1 MKISTIICIVDLN
14 IKINIPVF
22 LELFPSKE
30 LDCIDNILYNN
41 FGNQVTIIFN
51 LHKKIN
57 VKLFNNGKM
66 QITGLSEKYKQEISD
81 IVNILYTYGKDISGV
96 HNKQCKKDIST
107 NLLVYNNSEIYGYKY
122 DLDKYTLIGEIKKN
136 NIYYINN
143 MEITPFDL
151 SFGLLTTKRHF
162 DMKKPIFDIN
172 GYNIGELEYIIKG
185 GKVSKEKCDKD
196 NHKIIQTEDCD
207 KTGDFFVRRKI
218 KNLTL
223 KNKIL
228 KKFNDTIYLLFN
240 KSKGKK
246 EDIDIYSPENK
257 LTNKILDTY
266 NLYAIINVQYNG
278 NYQKFLDF
286 VDNKIDEGDNLNL
299 CIDYKLFSDLNFIS
313 NYSMNIANINT
324 DLTIEKRDPIDL
336 FNLYTLLQEFEKYPF
351 LYKKTITY
359 EPSKYPALKISF
371 PELNT
376 SLRIFRTF
384 KIKFSGNNLDSI
396 NIIKNNLIKFIN
408 EKYSD
413 IVVSTKKVEIKE
425 TLSLSD
431 LL

>member
-1 MKISTIICIVDLN
+1 MKISTIVCIVDLN
-14 IKINIPVF
+14 VKINIPVF
-22 LELFPSKE
+22 LDLFPSKD
-30 LDCIDNILYNN
+30 LDCIDNVLYNN

-66 QITGLSEKYKQEISD
+66 QITGLTEKYKQEID
-81 IVNILYTYGKDISGV
+81 EIVNILYTNGKDIFGV
-96 HNKQCKKDIST
+96 HNKQCKKDTST

-122 DLDKYTLIGEIKKN
+122 EIDKYTLIGEIKKN

-143 MEITPFDL
+143 MEIVPFDL
-151 SFGLLTTKRHF
+151 SSGILTTKRHF
-162 DMKKPIFDIN
+162 DMKKPIFDTN
-172 GYNIGELEYIIKG
+172 GYKIGELEFMIKG
-185 GKVSKEKCDKD
+185 GKVSKEKCIKD

-207 KTGDFFVRRKI
+207 MTGEFFVRRKI

-228 KKFNDTIYLLFN
+228 KKFNDTTYLLFN

-246 EDIDIYSPENK
+246 EEIDMYSPNNK

-266 NLYAIINVQYNG
+266 NLYAIISVQYNE
-278 NYQKFLDF
+278 NYKKFLDF
-286 VDNKIDEGDNLNL
+286 MNNKIDNFNL
-299 CIDYKLFSDLNFIS
+299 CIDYKLFSNLIFIN
-313 NYSMNIANINT
+313 NYSINIANINT
-324 DLTIEKRDPIDL
+324 DLTIEKRDNIDL
-336 FNLYTLLQEFEKYPF
+336 FNLYMLLQEFEKYPF
-351 LYKKTITY
+351 LYQKIITY

-384 KIKFSGNNLDSI
+384 KIKFSGNNLDNI

-408 EKYSD
+408 EKYSN